1 MKYAKKQKYVN
12 QSLGKN
18 ESCQWTAIPS
28 SQLSQMLYFVD
39 CDGKELLNDYLGL
52 EGKAGLNEW
61 AHW

>member
-39 CDGKELLNDYLGL
+39 CDGKELLERLSRT
-52 EGKAGLNEW
+52 
-61 AHW
+61 